1 MLNYP
6 KTKFSM
12 AGYKKNSP
20 WPGLTRPPSPSAS
33 ADGKDSFRSLSLASW
48 VAGSSPAMVRG

>member
-1 MLNYP
+1 MVNYP
-6 KTKFSM
+6 NNKFTM